1 MVSGS
6 HGLWIPNQVAS
17 DVFCF
22 SATFLLFG
30 KTFLEK
36 SFRRVNVT
44 KLTRRLV
51 TTLIG
56 LQQTLGETRD
66 ALMSSLE
73 PNQSSDSE
81 VDADE
86 GNGEVSL
93 ARFTEAAGHIL
104 ETRGM
109 GVSHA
114 ALEALFF
121 TLKLVHGDD
130 DEHALEMS
138 ADTRNFLVTRSG
150 IPLALVSPTRSADV
164 LVFSGFAA
172 SASAGV
178 SCG

>member
-1 MVSGS
+1 MISGN

-66 ALMSSLE
+66 ALLSSLE
-73 PNQSSDSE
+73 ELKTPNQSSDSE
-81 VDADE
+81 VDGDE
-86 GNGEVSL
+86 GSGEVSL
-93 ARFTEAAGHIL
+93 ARFTEVAGHIL

-130 DEHALEMS
+130 KARHRQFRAH
-138 ADTRNFLVTRSG
+138 F
-150 IPLALVSPTRSADV
+150 
-164 LVFSGFAA
+164 
-172 SASAGV
+172 
-178 SCG
+178 